1 MMIIFKKWKE
11 LKDKIKRYNDSYEV
25 AYMSYKY
32 KNVELHSPIEMNNIY
47 LVKNK
52 DDLIF
57 FVKKDNWKKY
67 IGFSRDYLCDSQGND
82 FSHDTYYKT
91 TDLKQ
96 IKSCYLS
103 DIPKELIKETEDEL
117 IKYKDDIKI
126 VLEDKIK
133 EEFYK

>member
-1 MMIIFKKWKE
+1 MIIFKRWKE
-11 LKDKIKRYNDSYEV
+11 TLKKYNDFYEV

-32 KNVELHSPIEMNNIY
+32 KNVELHSTIEMNNVY
-47 LVKNK
+47 LVKDKN
-52 DDLIF
+52 DLIF

-82 FSHDTYYKT
+82 FSQDTYYKT

-96 IKSCYLS
+96 IKFCHLS
-103 DIPKELIKETEDEL
+103 DIPKELIEEMTDEL